1 MLRSALR
8 GSGALQCFFIDARC
22 TGSKTKRKKQKKR
35 KGQKQKKKKERRW
48 KGKRRNQTAT
58 AKGGCFRCDRYS
70 TSPSSSLE
78 LFFLSLH
85 LSLFPLDLRVFV
97 TFFEPTEWPLFSL
110 SFQPRRESFL
120 RPFPCSS
127 TPSLSSPA
135 ASQWKSQCHG
145 PCNFLVWAVAR
156 TAETGGVSNVLF
168 EQPRFN

>member
-1 MLRSALR
+1 MPSSVFLSMHVAQGWKQKERN
-8 GSGALQCFFIDARC
+8 
-22 TGSKTKRKKQKKR
+22 RKKGRDKS
-35 KGQKQKKKKERRW
+35 KKKERRW

-135 ASQWKSQCHG
+135 ASQ
-145 PCNFLVWAVAR
+145 
-156 TAETGGVSNVLF
+156 
-168 EQPRFN
+168 